1 VRVLVILHGMPPV
14 AGQAV
19 VGSGLRAFANG
30 EGLRL
35 RGHEVCYCTRTEDL
49 PPALKKKVTRG
60 PREIR
65 LDRLTDNS
73 VPPGDP
79 GRMAKKAS
87 PKRRGTS
94 KKALEAAAT
103 AGSSISDSTGLAPRG
118 GPLGAPGN
126 PFSFTDTP
134 DLHDVVAQVDPD
146 IVLVEAPEEARRLPD
161 GNFKVVLDL
170 FAPRILEQQFQEG
183 AEERESGRILDAL
196 QRGDEFLFSNERQR
210 YYHLPLLALAGVDCT
225 RAAGLV
231 VPISC
236 PPVMPPLRKT
246 KSTVFVAG
254 GVFWPWAD
262 LSAGLVVLH
271 EALKKAGK
279 GKLQLY
285 GGKYAIRSDTVH
297 YVDPRE
303 ALPKKSK
310 HLAFKGMVPID
321 TLWDDYSR
329 ASVAFD
335 LMAPNPE
342 REINLSFRQID
353 YLRCGLPIITAPGQ
367 VIADELRDYGAGWL
381 IEPGDVS
388 GLRKLIEKLLADPK
402 AVHEASKAA
411 QELAKSRYTWD
422 HTIDALATRLSAIVP
437 RQRHETVITRLTRTQ
452 GDLWEEHE
460 ENKRLRAALEH
471 LHDDQEKKSVEVR
484 TLDKRIEGLLGSVD
498 QLSDSLTAVSRFKN
512 SSILYL
518 QEQQDSALKD
528 AAGLAEELE
537 RKELDLKKKD
547 DALKSTQREVSK
559 LKKSV
564 GSLKGE
570 LKSLEV
576 QYRERDRLVL
586 DLESQCKA
594 LEQQNVSAEAANR
607 DREREVAVREA
618 AIDELTRKHTDL
630 EAKKQRELDE
640 LRERM
645 EVERV
650 RAQSTLETAEERRVQ
665 AIESTKEKS
674 AKVVA
679 DLRERLDKSA
689 QDRGLLKGRL
699 EEHSARVRELEQQLR
714 SKDRSVHETQRQHKE
729 ATAQAH
735 AQLVLLREEF
745 LRKLEATEEASK
757 ALIEDVRTRLAILVE
772 ERSRLRALSDEQAGR
787 LRALERD
794 LNFKDQEL
802 NARAI
807 KQQEEQAR
815 TDRALDEG
823 QELRDALRTARVKI
837 SDLDQAM
844 DARNQ
849 DIQALR
855 LDTERLKDR
864 LEQAGYEHTKLLEE
878 LDKKEREV
886 TKAQDTRDKTAAKLN
901 AAVKRLEEQVAK
913 GEFELRTTL
922 EESSKKDGEILEAQ
936 TQRDNLKA
944 KLEADVE
951 LLEARLAKAEFE
963 HRTLL
968 EEASKKDSE
977 ILEAQAER
985 DATKARLTADAKSL
999 EERLARAEF
1008 EQRTLLEEFAKKE
1021 GEFDELQETNT
1032 GLVGQ
1037 SERSNKKIETLE
1049 ARLNKTEFER
1059 ASLEAELDKKGSEF
1073 EEAQSLATRVPVLKQ
1088 RLEESEYERRV
1099 LETEV
1104 EKKTLELED
1113 AQGQRDTLAAALQ
1126 AEREFNS
1133 NRSLLGRRKRRPKQ
1147 LPAGEN

>member
-1 VRVLVILHGMPPV
+1 M
-14 AGQAV
+14 

-49 PPALKKKVTRG
+49 PTGLKKKAKRG
-60 PREIR
+60 PREVH
-65 LDRLTDNS
+65 LDRLSDAS
-73 VPPGDP
+73 APPGDP
-79 GRMAKKAS
+79 SRMATRGSSKGKKT
-87 PKRRGTS
+87 K
-94 KKALEAAAT
+94 KKALEAATVA
-103 AGSSISDSTGLAPRG
+103 SLSDSTGLAQEG

-134 DLHDVVAQVDPD
+134 ELHDVVAQVDPD
-146 IVLVEAPEEARRLPD
+146 VVLVEAPEEARRLPD

-170 FAPRILEQQFQEG
+170 FAPRILEQQFQDG
-183 AEERESGRILDAL
+183 AEEREAGRILDSL

-210 YYHLPLLALAGVDCT
+210 YYHLPLLALAGIDCT
-225 RAAGLV
+225 KSAGLV

-236 PPVMPPLRKT
+236 PPVMPKINKPKAT
-246 KSTVFVAG
+246 TFVAG

-262 LSAGLVVLH
+262 LSAGLAVLH
-271 EALKKAGK
+271 ETLKKSGK
-279 GKLQLY
+279 GKLHLY
-285 GGKYAIRSDTVH
+285 GGKYAIRSDTVR

-310 HLAFKGMVPID
+310 HLSFKGMVPID
-321 TLWDDYSR
+321 ALWDEYSR
-329 ASVAFD
+329 ASIAFD

-367 VIADELRDYGAGWL
+367 VIADELKEFGAGWL
-381 IEPGDVS
+381 VAPDDPGA
-388 GLRKLIEKLLADPK
+388 LRKLIESLLSDPK
-402 AVHEASKAA
+402 KILEAGKGA
-411 QELAKSRYTWD
+411 QELARQRYTWD
-422 HTIDALATRLSAIVP
+422 QTIDALARRLDAIAP
-437 RQRHETVITRLTRTQ
+437 RQRHETVITRLARTQ

-460 ENKRLRAALEH
+460 ENKRLRSALGH
-471 LHDDQEKKSVEVR
+471 MRDDQEKKSVEVR

-512 SSILYL
+512 SSLLYL
-518 QEQQDSALKD
+518 QEQQDTALKD

-547 DALKSTQREVSK
+547 DALKSTHRVVTK

-564 GSLKGE
+564 TNLKGE
-570 LKSLEV
+570 LKALTA

-586 DLESQCKA
+586 DLESQCQS
-594 LEQQNVSAEAANR
+594 LEQQNLSAQAETR
-607 DREREVAVREA
+607 DRDREVAVREA
-618 AIDELTRKHTDL
+618 AIDELTRKHADL
-630 EAKKQRELDE
+630 ESKKQRELDE
-640 LRERM
+640 QRERL

-650 RAQSTLETAEERRVQ
+650 RAQRTLETAEERRAR

-674 AKVVA
+674 AKLMA
-679 DLRERLDKSA
+679 DLKDRLDTAS
-689 QDRGLLKGRL
+689 QERGLFKGRL
-699 EEHSARVRELEQQLR
+699 EEHQARVSELERLV
-714 SKDRSVHETQRQHKE
+714 STKDRAVHETQRQHKE

-745 LRKLEATEEASK
+745 LRKLETTEEGSK

-772 ERSRLRALSDEQAGR
+772 ERSRLRVLSDEQAGR

-823 QELRDALRTARVKI
+823 QKLRDGLREARVKI

-844 DARNQ
+844 DARDK

-886 TKAQDTRDKTAAKLN
+886 TKAQTTRDKTAAKLT
-901 AAVKRLEEQVAK
+901 AAIKRLEEQVAK

-936 TQRDNLKA
+936 AERDNLKA

-951 LLEARLAKAEFE
+951 LLETRLAKAEFE

-977 ILEAQAER
+977 ILDAQAER
-985 DATKARLTADAKSL
+985 DAVKARLTADAKGL
-999 EERLARAEF
+999 EERLARTEF

-1021 GEFDELQETNT
+1021 SEFADLEETNAT
-1032 GLVGQ
+1032 QIGQ
-1037 SERSNKKIETLE
+1037 LERNSKQAETLE

-1059 ASLEAELDKKGSEF
+1059 TALEAELDKKASEF
-1073 EEAQSLATRVPVLKQ
+1073 NEAQGLAARVPVLKQ

-1113 AQGQRDTLAAALQ
+1113 AQGQRDALAAALQ
-1126 AEREFNS
+1126 AEREFNA
-1133 NRSLLGRRKRRPKQ
+1133 NRSLLGRRKRRPKE